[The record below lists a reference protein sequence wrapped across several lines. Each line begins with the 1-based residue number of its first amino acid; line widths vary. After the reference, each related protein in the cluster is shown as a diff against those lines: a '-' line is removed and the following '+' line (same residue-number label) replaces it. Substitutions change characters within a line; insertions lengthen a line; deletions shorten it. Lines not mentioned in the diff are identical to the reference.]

1 MTGLRAALLLG
12 CLGMCLA
19 LSAQRTA
26 PLTPQDS
33 TALRVKRT
41 TVWAACLPGS
51 GQIINRQAWK
61 APVVWGSMGYALWA
75 TMNNAQ
81 EMRASID
88 DLIAATD
95 DDPTTEPTLTDAAGN
110 LFSEGQL
117 EERAYFTGGTG
128 PVCFGIPHCSRTA
141 SAGRQHGG
149 HASSFGYLGRFDPSW
164 RHDVGRSCR
173 SSHLEPVAPWPL
185 TFPLPP
191 TCHR

>member
-19 LSAQRTA
+19 LSAQPTA
-26 PLTPQDS
+26 PMTTQDS

-61 APVVWGSMGYALWA
+61 APVVWGGMGYALWA

-95 DDPTTEPTLTDAAGN
+95 DDPTTEPVLTDAAATS
-110 LFSEGQL
+110 FP
-117 EERAYFTGGTG
+117 RASWKTAPCFTGGTG
-128 PVCFGIPHCSRTA
+128 TCLPWDSSLPTDCKCWTPTRGPCFVIWTPRTI
-141 SAGRQHGG
+141 
-149 HASSFGYLGRFDPSW
+149 
-164 RHDVGRSCR
+164 
-173 SSHLEPVAPWPL
+173 
-185 TFPLPP
+185 
-191 TCHR
+191 